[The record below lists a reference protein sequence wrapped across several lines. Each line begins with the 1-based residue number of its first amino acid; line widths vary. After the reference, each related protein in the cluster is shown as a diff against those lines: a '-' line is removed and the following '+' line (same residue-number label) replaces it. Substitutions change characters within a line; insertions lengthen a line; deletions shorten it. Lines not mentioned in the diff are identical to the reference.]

1 MPGVPLLAGFVGLL
15 CVTAP
20 TLLPGQAASTGAE
33 VGRYEYRYGVP
44 TGTSVGVLSDEP
56 EVLEFGIA
64 EDPQFSEAGVVS
76 VIEYH
81 GVYPLSVEELRSAIT
96 AYEEYTV
103 ISRRVVASEGRP
115 APEEPPYEPIATVVE
130 RQAAL
135 MRTSFKFLFFG
146 RDYDYVLSSMTE
158 ELPGDAILVRSAM
171 TESLAARHRR
181 HRRLRRRGHV
191 PDLPAVL
198 RPGRL
203 CRGAERPS
211 TCPRALRAKRRGTT
225 SGVSLP
231 LRPYRTLKPG
241 PARVSGSRPRRTRFH
256 SEPGRRHGARRA
268 L

>member
-20 TLLPGQAASTGAE
+20 MLLPGQAASTGAE
-33 VGRYEYRYGVP
+33 AGRYEYRYRVP
-44 TGTSVGVLSDEP
+44 TGTSVDVLSDEP

-64 EDPQFSEAGVVS
+64 EDPAFSEAGVVS

-115 APEEPPYEPIATVVE
+115 APEERPYEPIGTVIE

-171 TESLAARHRR
+171 TESLDGGLSAIHYSWYLEPLGNGAAGGGGSGKRGNAATY
-181 HRRLRRRGHV
+181 LR
-191 PDLPAVL
+191 
-198 RPGRL
+198 
-203 CRGAERPS
+203 
-211 TCPRALRAKRRGTT
+211 
-225 SGVSLP
+225 
-231 LRPYRTLKPG
+231 YF
-241 PARVSGSRPRRTRFH
+241 ARVDFAEEPNGLRLALELFARSDVERLLESVYRYART
-256 SEPGRRHGARRA
+256 GR
-268 L
+268 